1 MHHSSSLKNSGQMR
15 KARQSGAG
23 SLPVHP
29 PSLGTRPIT
38 LTDESPS
45 LLLEYWRMLRRH
57 KVTLLLA
64 ACLGLLLGVS
74 LTILQTPVYEAR
86 TTLEIQNPNENFL
99 NMRDVNPT
107 SEQQS
112 AQAVDL
118 DLQTQINIVQSE
130 SVLRRVIHAL
140 DLSGK
145 LESKKKK
152 SHSSAW
158 LRFLGLGVSAP
169 ALTDEDV
176 LHRVASNLKVH
187 ILPETRLVE
196 ILYDSTD
203 PRLAA
208 NVANSLSAAYI
219 QQNLESHRQIAKQTD
234 ESLTRQT
241 DDVRIKLE
249 ESEQALQAYAGAA
262 GLLFTSEKDNIADAK
277 LRQVQEDLSKA
288 QADRVAWQ
296 SRYERVAVASPDS
309 LPEVL
314 GDPTLKDYQVKL
326 TDLRRQLAE
335 FSASLTPLHPSVK
348 KIQAEVAALET
359 AREAER
365 NNITR
370 SIQNQFE
377 SARQREKLLAARYDA
392 QARLVMDQAGK
403 ATRYDILKREVD
415 NNRQLYDSMLQHVR
429 EAGITSALHA
439 SNIRV
444 VDAAVPPS
452 RPYKPSKKVNAVL
465 GLTGGGLFGLVF
477 VVLKERADKSIHL
490 PGEAALYLDVPELGV
505 IPSAAAGR
513 SSAFSYYG
521 RFLDSETWKQEE
533 EEHRN
538 IPVELTT
545 WKNPSVMGDFVRS
558 TLASILYS
566 GKNGS
571 RPRAIAFTSAGPQEG
586 KTTVASNLALA
597 LAEIGKRVLL
607 IDGDL
612 RKPRLHDL
620 FRVSNEW
627 GFSDVLAG
635 NKPPDGSEAMV
646 FGTEYGGLHVL
657 PAGHCHASISNLL
670 HSPGTSEFLQRMR
683 REFDMV
689 LIDTPP
695 ILPMPDARV
704 LGRLVDGV
712 ILVVRAER
720 TTKQTAAAASQR
732 LMDDGTRVLG
742 TVLNEWDPRKQKF
755 GPYDTAGR
763 CVTAMP
769 IGSSESKAAN
779 VG

>member
-1 MHHSSSLKNSGQMR
+1 MR
-15 KARQSGAG
+15 KARQNGAA
-23 SLPVHP
+23 SLPAYP
-29 PSLGTRPIT
+29 LSLGTRPIT
-38 LTDESPS
+38 LTEETPS
-45 LLLEYWRMLRRH
+45 LLLGYWRTFRRH
-57 KVTLLLA
+57 KFTLLLA
-64 ACLGLLLGVS
+64 AFVGLLLGVS

-112 AQAVDL
+112 AQAVDV
-118 DLQTQINIVQSE
+118 DLQTQINILQSE
-130 SVLRRVIHAL
+130 SVLRRVIDAL

-152 SHSSAW
+152 YRSSAW
-158 LRFLGLGVSAP
+158 AKFMRLGVTAP
-169 ALTDEDV
+169 AMTDDEV
-176 LHRVASNLKVH
+176 LHRVASDLKVH
-187 ILPETRLVE
+187 VLPNTRLVE
-196 ILYDSTD
+196 ILYDCDD

-208 NVANSLSAAYI
+208 NVANTLTATYI
-219 QQNLESHRQIAKQTD
+219 RQNLESRSQTAQQTG
-234 ESLTRQT
+234 ESLTRQME
-241 DDVRIKLE
+241 DVRIKLE
-249 ESEQALQAYAGAA
+249 KSEQDLQAYAGAA
-262 GLLFTSEKDNIADAK
+262 GLLFTSEKDNVADER
-277 LRQVQEDLSKA
+277 LRQVQEELSKA

-392 QARLVMDQAGK
+392 QARLVMEQAGK
-403 ATRYDILKREVD
+403 ATHYDILKREVD

-429 EAGITSALHA
+429 EAGIASALHA

-444 VDAAVPPS
+444 VDAAVPPR

-477 VVLKERADKSIHL
+477 VVLKERADESIHL

-505 IPSAAAGR
+505 IPSAGAER

-521 RFLDSETWKQEE
+521 RFLDSESWKHQEE
-533 EEHRN
+533 CRD

-545 WKNPSVMGDFVRS
+545 WSKSPSVLGDFVRS

-571 RPRAIAFTSAGPQEG
+571 CPRAIAFTSAGPQEG

-620 FRVSNEW
+620 FGVSNEW

-646 FGTEYGGLHVL
+646 AGTEYGELHVL
-657 PAGHCHASISNLL
+657 PAGQCHGSISNLL
-670 HSPGTSEFLQRMR
+670 HSPRTSEFLRRMR

-704 LGRLVDGV
+704 LGKLVDGV
-712 ILVVRAER
+712 ILVVRADR
-720 TTKQTAAAASQR
+720 TTKLTAATASQR
-732 LMDDGTRVLG
+732 LRDDGTRVLG
-742 TVLNEWDPRKQKF
+742 TVLNEWNPQKQKY
-755 GPYDTAGR
+755 GAYETAGKR
-763 CVTAMP
+763 VTDMAD
-769 IGSSESKAAN
+769 SYNETKAAHA
-779 VG
+779 G